1 MLTYKLFHI
10 FWRAGL
16 LAAFVLGLMISACKE
31 HPKRNKL
38 EGLEYKS
45 FKDSLLA
52 TSEMDL
58 TDSIN
63 IFDFP
68 AFVPGRDSLDT
79 LLVLMDTLWHE
90 DEVEL
95 LKEDML
101 QKDTTA
107 KAAMQRRSLADN
119 FALLDSF
126 YLHRNDT
133 AFTETCKG
141 LSCTIYAE
149 VIMATQTMYL
159 YIGGELVDSFPVSTG
174 TKGYETPEMSL
185 RPSGPVFT
193 KYTSRK
199 FPGGN
204 YKGLGNM
211 PYAVFIRGGY
221 AIHGTTTGNFKK
233 LGTPASH
240 GCIRLHPD
248 NAIIFQALVKRAGLE
263 ETWVTIKKEA
273 VEQ

>member
-1 MLTYKLFHI
+1 MLNNKSGHT

-16 LAAFVLGLMISACKE
+16 LAAIVFGLMMSACKE
-31 HPKRNKL
+31 SPKRNKL
-38 EGLEYKS
+38 EGFEYS
-45 FKDSLLA
+45 NFKDSLLA
-52 TSEMDL
+52 TSEIDL

-79 LLVLMDTLWHE
+79 LLVLMDTLWHR
-90 DEVEL
+90 DEVDL
-95 LKEDML
+95 IKDKKP
-101 QKDTTA
+101 QKDSSD
-107 KAAMQRRSLADN
+107 KAVSHKRSLEEN

-126 YLHRNDT
+126 YLHRADT
-133 AFTETCKG
+133 VLPEACEG
-141 LSCTIYAE
+141 ISCTIYAE
-149 VIMATQTMYL
+149 IIKATQTMYL

-174 TKGYETPEMSL
+174 TKRYETPEMSL
-185 RPSGPVFT
+185 RPSGPIFT

-221 AIHGTTTGNFKK
+221 AIHGTTTGNFKH

-248 NAIIFQALVKRAGLE
+248 NAIIFQALVKRVGLE
-263 ETWVTIKKEA
+263 ETWVTIKEGA
-273 VEQ
+273 VED